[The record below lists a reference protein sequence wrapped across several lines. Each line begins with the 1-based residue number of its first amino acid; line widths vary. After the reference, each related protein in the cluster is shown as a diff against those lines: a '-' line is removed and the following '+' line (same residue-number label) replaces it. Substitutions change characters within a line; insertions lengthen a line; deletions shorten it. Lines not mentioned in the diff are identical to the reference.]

1 MYAIITAGGV
11 PKEDDALY
19 DLIGDGHK
27 VLVEIAGKTIL
38 QWVLDAVSQSRSIEK
53 VVIVGMSDKS
63 NIHCRQPIIFV
74 ESHGSLLENIESGIN
89 RVLEIDP
96 HTQKNL
102 LISGDLPGINGDMI
116 DWMAD
121 IVARSDYEFHYP
133 LIERSLMERVFPGAK
148 RTYIRMQEGEFCG
161 GDLMGIS
168 ASMLKT
174 DQLQGI
180 KLVESRKNPLKQ
192 AWILGLDMCFRLAT
206 GRLSLDRDVPIICKR
221 LGITGKAIISPY
233 AEIAMDIDKPQHL
246 AVMEKYLT
254 LKKETA

>member
-11 PKEDDALY
+11 PKEGDSLY

-27 VLVEIAGKTIL
+27 VLLEIAGKPII
-38 QWVLDAVSQSRSIEK
+38 QWVLDAVSQSKSVKRI
-53 VVIVGMSDKS
+53 VVVGMSEKDSIHS
-63 NIHCRQPIIFV
+63 NQPIIFV

-89 RVLEIDP
+89 KALEIDP
-96 HTQKNL
+96 LAQKML

-121 IVARSDYEFHYP
+121 IIARSDYEFHYP
-133 LIERSLMERVFPGAK
+133 LIERSIMERVFPGAK

-174 DQLQGI
+174 DYLQGR

-192 AWILGLDMCFRLAT
+192 AWIIGLDMCFRLAT

-221 LGITGKAIISPY
+221 LGITGKAVISPY